1 MDLTATSHAGTAAET
16 AAEAV
21 LDVARRVLGVEVAL
35 AGVPEPAVGGFGPDA
50 WLCRPAGD
58 LPAPWDA
65 PVLVRLAPTARVR
78 RERDWHEH
86 CRAHGGPVAPVLGVA
101 EGGSEADPGAVVVA
115 RGPALS
121 LMEALGESPLH
132 IPQLLRGMAEL
143 HARVHA
149 LPVEGAPPAPA
160 ATPLDALDAALAA
173 AGLHDRFAA
182 EREWLGT
189 HRPPRSRLV
198 VCHGDVQPASLRL
211 DPDDPA
217 SGCVVN
223 WSQARVGDAAD
234 DLALTLLM
242 FWSAPYL
249 AEGIG
254 QRKMLKT
261 VRDMIT
267 DGYRAAYEE
276 ATGSGPVPDE
286 SLRYWGAYHALA
298 WSVRLAAAEVAG
310 GPADVWDPVGLVQHV
325 ASYRRDLAR
334 RFARLT
340 RG

>member
-1 MDLTATSHAGTAAET
+1 MELTTTSQAEM
-16 AAEAV
+16 AAEAA
-21 LDVARRVLGVEVAL
+21 LDAARHALGVEVAL
-35 AGVPEPAVGGFGPDA
+35 AGVPEPAVGGFGPGA
-50 WLCRPAGD
+50 WLCQLTGD

-65 PVLVRLAPTARVR
+65 PVLVRLASTAAVR
-78 RERDWHEH
+78 RERDWHAH
-86 CRAHGGPVAPVLGVA
+86 CLAHGGPVPPVLGVV
-101 EGGSEADPGAVVVA
+101 EGDADAAPGAIVLA

-121 LMEALGESPLH
+121 LIEALGESPLH
-132 IPQLLRGMAEL
+132 IPQLLRGMAEM
-143 HARVHA
+143 HARVHG
-149 LPVEGAPPAPA
+149 LPVAGAPPALA
-160 ATPLDALDAALAA
+160 ATPLDTLDAALAA
-173 AGLHDRFAA
+173 AGLRERFAA

-189 HRPPRSRLV
+189 HRPPPSRLA

-211 DPDDPA
+211 DLDDVE
-217 SGCVVN
+217 SGRFVN
-223 WSQARVGDAAD
+223 WSQARVGDVAD

-276 ATGSGPVPDE
+276 APGSAPVPDE
-286 SLRYWGAYHALA
+286 NLRYWGAFHALA
-298 WSVRLAAAEVAG
+298 WSVRLAAAEAAG

-325 ASYRRDLAR
+325 ASYRKDLAR
-334 RFARLT
+334 RFARLA

>member
-1 MDLTATSHAGTAAET
+1 MELTTIGQTET
-16 AAEAV
+16 AADAV
-21 LDVARRVLGVEVAL
+21 LDAARRALGVEVAL
-35 AGVPEPAVGGFGPDA
+35 AGVPQPAMAGFGPGA
-50 WLCRPAGD
+50 WLCRLTGD

-65 PVLVRLAPTARVR
+65 PVLVRLAPTAAVR
-78 RERDWHEH
+78 RERAWHGH
-86 CRAHGGPVAPVLGVA
+86 CLAHGGPVPPVLGVV
-101 EGGSEADPGAVVVA
+101 EGDGDSAPGAIVLA

-132 IPQLLRGMAEL
+132 TPQLLRGMAEM
-143 HARVHA
+143 HARVHG
-149 LPVEGAPPAPA
+149 LPVDGAPPAQA
-160 ATPLDALDAALAA
+160 ASRLDTLDAALAT
-173 AGLHDRFAA
+173 AGLGERFAP

-189 HRPPRSRLV
+189 HRPPPSRLV

-211 DPDDPA
+211 DLDDPG
-217 SGCVVN
+217 SGRFVN

-276 ATGSGPVPDE
+276 APGAAPVPDE
-286 SLRYWGAYHALA
+286 NLRYWGAFHALA
-298 WSVRLAAAEVAG
+298 WSVRLATAEVAG
-310 GPADVWDPVGLVQHV
+310 GPADGWDPVGLVQHV
-325 ASYRRDLAR
+325 ASYRKDLAR
-334 RFARLT
+334 RFARLA